1 MSAMVPTAQVVGG
14 GAMQPEDFRP
24 DDLFGQIESLVEAL
38 EVERE
43 ARERAEAADRAKSDL
58 LAVVSRELSAPMDA
72 LISMA
77 ELLLVSQLDGSQRR
91 YAETLERSARGLR
104 AVLNDILDF
113 ARLEAGRCDLSIA
126 PFDLHELIKTA
137 GGSLQAKAE
146 EKALASGVHVGMSC
160 PRYVKGDA
168 ARLNQ
173 ILANL
178 IDNAVKFT
186 ERGSVKLHVNA
197 GETYGKLTLRFDIID
212 TGVGLSEGEVRR
224 LFQPY
229 VQVERTRQPGG
240 TGLGLF
246 IARRLV
252 ELMGG
257 EIGCESARGQGSL
270 FWFTIP
276 TERVARATATG
287 AQANGRLSGHVLA
300 VEDNAVN
307 RMLIS
312 AYLEEFGLTYEL
324 AASGAEALERLQT
337 NPYDLV
343 LMDIV
348 MPELDGVETT
358 RRIRKMRSPVGEI
371 PIIALTAHT
380 TKDDRQDY
388 LAAGLDAYVSKPIR
402 GRELYAALQPYL
414 APEEIAPRLAAVG

>member
-1 MSAMVPTAQVVGG
+1 
-14 GAMQPEDFRP
+14 MQPEDFRP
-24 DDLFGQIESLVEAL
+24 EDLFGQIESLAEAL
-38 EVERE
+38 DAERA
-43 ARERAEAADRAKSDL
+43 ARERAEAADQAKSDL
-58 LAVVSRELSAPMDA
+58 LAVVSHELRTPMGA
-72 LISMA
+72 LISMS
-77 ELLLVSQLDGSQRR
+77 ELLLVSQLDATQRR
-91 YAETLERSARGLR
+91 YAETLERSARGLLS
-104 AVLNDILDF
+104 VLDDVLDF
-113 ARLEAGRCDLSIA
+113 TSLEAGRCELAVA
-126 PFDLHELIKTA
+126 PFDLHDLVKTVDGTLRA
-137 GGSLQAKAE
+137 KANEKSLQG
-146 EKALASGVHVGMSC
+146 GVHIGMSC

-168 ARLNQ
+168 GRITQ

-178 IDNAVKFT
+178 LDNAVKFT
-186 ERGSVKLHVNA
+186 QAGSVKLHVNA
-197 GETYGKLTLRFDIID
+197 GESYGKLTLRFDVID
-212 TGVGLSEGEVRR
+212 TGVGLSEAEARR
-224 LFQPY
+224 LFQHHA
-229 VQVERTRQPGG
+229 QVERRSQAG

-257 EIGCESARGQGSL
+257 EIGCESAAGQGSL

-276 TERVARATATG
+276 AERAARATP
-287 AQANGRLSGHVLA
+287 AQANGRLAGHVLA

-324 AASGAEALERLQT
+324 ASSGAEALERLQMSA
-337 NPYDLV
+337 YDLV

-358 RRIRKMRSPVGEI
+358 KRVRRMPSPVGEI
-371 PIIALTAHT
+371 PIVALTAHT
-380 TKDDRQDY
+380 RKDDRQDY

-414 APEEIAPRLAAVG
+414 AAEEIAPRRAAG

>member
-1 MSAMVPTAQVVGG
+1 MG
-14 GAMQPEDFRP
+14 
-24 DDLFGQIESLVEAL
+24 
-38 EVERE
+38 
-43 ARERAEAADRAKSDL
+43 
-58 LAVVSRELSAPMDA
+58 A
-72 LISMA
+72 LISMS
-77 ELLLVSQLDGSQRR
+77 ELLLVSQLDATQRR
-91 YAETLERSARGLR
+91 YAETLERSARGLLS
-104 AVLNDILDF
+104 VLDDVLDF
-113 ARLEAGRCDLSIA
+113 TSLEAGRCELAVA
-126 PFDLHELIKTA
+126 PFDLHDLVKTVDGTLRA
-137 GGSLQAKAE
+137 KANEKSLQG
-146 EKALASGVHVGMSC
+146 GVHIAMSC

-168 ARLNQ
+168 GRITQ

-178 IDNAVKFT
+178 LDNAVKFT
-186 ERGSVKLHVNA
+186 QAGSVKLHVNA
-197 GETYGKLTLRFDIID
+197 GESYGKLTLRFDVID
-212 TGVGLSEGEVRR
+212 TGVGLSEAEARR
-224 LFQPY
+224 LFQHHA
-229 VQVERTRQPGG
+229 QVERRSQAG

-257 EIGCESARGQGSL
+257 EIGCESAAGQGSL

-276 TERVARATATG
+276 AERAARATP
-287 AQANGRLSGHVLA
+287 AQANGRLAGHVLA

-324 AASGAEALERLQT
+324 ASSGAEALERLQMSA
-337 NPYDLV
+337 YDLV

-358 RRIRKMRSPVGEI
+358 KRVRRMPSPVGEI
-371 PIIALTAHT
+371 PIVAITAHT
-380 TKDDRQDY
+380 RKDDRQDY

-414 APEEIAPRLAAVG
+414 AAEEIAPRRAAG

>member
-1 MSAMVPTAQVVGG
+1 
-14 GAMQPEDFRP
+14 MQPEDFRP
-24 DDLFGQIESLVEAL
+24 EDLFGQIESLAEAL
-38 EVERE
+38 DAERA
-43 ARERAEAADRAKSDL
+43 ARERAEAADKAKSEL
-58 LAVVSRELSAPMDA
+58 LAVVSDELRTPMGA
-72 LISMA
+72 LISMS
-77 ELLLVSQLDGSQRR
+77 ELLLVSQLDATQRR
-91 YAETLERSARGLR
+91 YAETLERSARGLLS
-104 AVLNDILDF
+104 VLDEVLDF
-113 ARLEAGRCDLSIA
+113 TSLEAGSCELAIA
-126 PFDLHELIKTA
+126 PFDLHDLVKTLN
-137 GGSLQAKAE
+137 GTLRAKAE
-146 EKALASGVHVGMSC
+146 EKSLQGGVHIGMSC

-168 ARLNQ
+168 GRINQ

-186 ERGSVKLHVNA
+186 QSGSVKLHVNA
-197 GETYGKLTLRFDIID
+197 GETYGKLTLRFDVID
-212 TGVGLSEGEVRR
+212 TGAGLSESEVRG

-229 VQVERTRQPGG
+229 VHVERRTQAGG

-257 EIGCESARGQGSL
+257 EIGCESAPGQGSL

-276 TERVARATATG
+276 AERAARATPS
-287 AQANGRLSGHVLA
+287 QANGRLAGHVLA

-312 AYLEEFGLTYEL
+312 AYLEEFGLTYDL

-337 NPYDLV
+337 APYDLV

-358 RRIRKMRSPVGEI
+358 KRIRKMPSPAGEL
-371 PIIALTAHT
+371 PVVALTAHT
-380 TKDDRQDY
+380 RKDDRQDY
-388 LAAGLDAYVSKPIR
+388 LAAGLDAYVSKPVR
-402 GRELYAALQPYL
+402 GRELYAALAPYL
-414 APEEIAPRLAAVG
+414 AAEEVAPRRAATG

>member
-1 MSAMVPTAQVVGG
+1 
-14 GAMQPEDFRP
+14 MQPEDFRP
-24 DDLFGQIESLVEAL
+24 EDLFGQIESLVEAL
-38 EVERE
+38 DAERAE
-43 ARERAEAADRAKSDL
+43 RERAEAADRAKSDL
-58 LAVVSRELSAPMDA
+58 LAVVSRELRAPMGA
-72 LISMA
+72 LTSMS
-77 ELLLVSQLDGSQRR
+77 ELLLVSQLDDTQRR
-91 YAETLERSARGLR
+91 YAETLERSARGLLS
-104 AVLNDILDF
+104 VLDDLLDF
-113 ARLEAGRCDLSIA
+113 SRLEAGRCDLAVA
-126 PFDLHELIKTA
+126 PFDLHNLVKTVEA
-137 GGSLQAKAE
+137 TLRAKADEKSLQG
-146 EKALASGVHVGMSC
+146 GVHIGMSC

-168 ARLNQ
+168 GRISQ

-186 ERGSVKLHVNA
+186 QDGSVKLHVNA
-197 GETYGKLTLRFDIID
+197 GEAYGKLTLRFDVVD
-212 TGVGLSEGEVRR
+212 TGIGLGESEVTR

-229 VQVERTRQPGG
+229 VQAERAREAGG

-257 EIGCESARGQGSL
+257 EIGCESAPGQGSL
-270 FWFTIP
+270 FWFTLP
-276 TERVARATATG
+276 AERTARATP
-287 AQANGRLSGHVLA
+287 AQTNGRLAGHVLA

-312 AYLEEFGLTYEL
+312 AYLEEFGLTYDL
-324 AASGAEALERLQT
+324 AASGGEALERLQAA
-337 NPYDLV
+337 PYDLV

-371 PIIALTAHT
+371 PVVALTAHT
-380 TKDDRQDY
+380 QKDDREDF

-402 GRELYAALQPYL
+402 GHELHAALSPYL
-414 APEEIAPRLAAVG
+414 APEEIAPRRAAG